1 MVCIY
6 HARPCLYTKTTSGK
20 MLNCNIHTCPHSCHQ
35 LQDHSKMDCKAIVSS
50 KCPKN
55 HKVTRKCHDK
65 AAALCRKCEAEAKAA
80 EKRRQRD
87 YKLDQER
94 QAKQHAYAD
103 RLSEIEDEI
112 EHQKRL
118 LGDRAEEDDRQNA
131 LAQKK
136 QDLLNLKNKVKL
148 PVVSTQSVDMTQKPS
163 VTLQPSPIAEA
174 YVDPRPASLNRN
186 ESASDANGSEESES
200 QPDWD
205 ESEAKDDW
213 KEQKELWGAENEPL
227 DALMSMIGLE
237 SVKEQ
242 FLAIKNKIDTLVRQ
256 NVSLKRERLGAALLG
271 NPGTGKTTVARL
283 YAKFLLE
290 VGALPGAH
298 FFESS
303 GSSLANDGVSACK
316 AHIDKI
322 LEEGGG
328 VFFIDEAYQ
337 LVSGNSFG
345 GKAVLDYLLAE
356 IENLTGK
363 VVFVLAGYH
372 KQMEA
377 FFAHNPGIPSRI
389 PVQMEFQ
396 DYSDRELQHIFVH
409 YINAKYKGT
418 MQLEGGMKGLY
429 ARIAA
434 RRIGRGRGRDGFG
447 NARDVQNKISQITE
461 RQAKRLRKERKAGT
475 VPSDNLWTKEDII
488 GPEPSTVL
496 RGNPA
501 WLRLQKLIGLASVKQ
516 AVQALLDALQ
526 FNYQRELEEKPLVQY
541 SLNRCFIGSPGT
553 GKTSVAKLYGHIL
566 ADIGLLSNGEG
577 EYHRHVLQL
586 LLTYSSGRK
595 ESCRFCR
602 QCSWRVR
609 SEHERYS
616 RIHCGQS
623 AHHR

>member
-1 MVCIY
+1 
-6 HARPCLYTKTTSGK
+6 
-20 MLNCNIHTCPHSCHQ
+20 
-35 LQDHSKMDCKAIVSS
+35 MDCKAIVSS

-256 NVSLKRERLGAALLG
+256 NVPLKRERLGAALLG

>member
-1 MVCIY
+1 
-6 HARPCLYTKTTSGK
+6 
-20 MLNCNIHTCPHSCHQ
+20 
-35 LQDHSKMDCKAIVSS
+35 MDCKAIVSS

-461 RQAKRLRKERKAGT
+461 RKAGT

>member
-1 MVCIY
+1 
-6 HARPCLYTKTTSGK
+6 
-20 MLNCNIHTCPHSCHQ
+20 
-35 LQDHSKMDCKAIVSS
+35 
-50 KCPKN
+50 
-55 HKVTRKCHDK
+55 
-65 AAALCRKCEAEAKAA
+65 
-80 EKRRQRD
+80 
-87 YKLDQER
+87 
-94 QAKQHAYAD
+94 
-103 RLSEIEDEI
+103 
-112 EHQKRL
+112 
-118 LGDRAEEDDRQNA
+118 
-131 LAQKK
+131 
-136 QDLLNLKNKVKL
+136 
-148 PVVSTQSVDMTQKPS
+148 
-163 VTLQPSPIAEA
+163 
-174 YVDPRPASLNRN
+174 
-186 ESASDANGSEESES
+186 
-200 QPDWD
+200 
-205 ESEAKDDW
+205 
-213 KEQKELWGAENEPL
+213 
-227 DALMSMIGLE
+227 
-237 SVKEQ
+237 
-242 FLAIKNKIDTLVRQ
+242 
-256 NVSLKRERLGAALLG
+256 
-271 NPGTGKTTVARL
+271 
-283 YAKFLLE
+283 
-290 VGALPGAH
+290 
-298 FFESS
+298 
-303 GSSLANDGVSACK
+303 
-316 AHIDKI
+316 
-322 LEEGGG
+322 
-328 VFFIDEAYQ
+328 
-337 LVSGNSFG
+337 
-345 GKAVLDYLLAE
+345 
-356 IENLTGK
+356 
-363 VVFVLAGYH
+363 
-372 KQMEA
+372 
-377 FFAHNPGIPSRI
+377 
-389 PVQMEFQ
+389 
-396 DYSDRELQHIFVH
+396 
-409 YINAKYKGT
+409 
-418 MQLEGGMKGLY
+418 MKGLY